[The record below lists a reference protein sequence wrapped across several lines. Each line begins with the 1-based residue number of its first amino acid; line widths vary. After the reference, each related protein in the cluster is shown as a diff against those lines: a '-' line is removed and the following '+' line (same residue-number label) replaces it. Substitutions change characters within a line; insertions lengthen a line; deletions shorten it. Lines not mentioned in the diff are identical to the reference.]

1 MIENK
6 EDLMQ
11 IEGLDEMDNRILEAI
26 IVRFKGHPVGLKNLA
41 VAVGE
46 EESTI
51 EDVYEPYL
59 IQEGYLI
66 RTPNGRLATD
76 KAHRRFGITPTERHR
91 PNPPAEGQP
100 FQPEL
105 F

>member
-1 MIENK
+1 
-6 EDLMQ
+6 
-11 IEGLDEMDNRILEAI
+11 
-26 IVRFKGHPVGLKNLA
+26 LA

-76 KAHRRFGITPTERHR
+76 KAHIRFGFVPTVRQIH
-91 PNPPAEGQP
+91 NNHPAEGQP